1 MSGPGWRVCGAGCLQ
16 FLLASGPDAGRS
28 GAELLVQHIKK
39 RDVPIWEDVASGIAA
54 GFGDAAEQCASRVSG
69 QLCPGWRSII
79 VLKQRRT
86 PPAMGPPAAGLVAR
100 EGLAGWGLFSVAW
113 GAEEL
118 WGLGVVRGVRVGSAV
133 GVRELFAAGGDV
145 RGWGD
150 VDGFAVVVEESGGEV
165 FEADA

>member
-1 MSGPGWRVCGAGCLQ
+1 MV
-16 FLLASGPDAGRS
+16 
-28 GAELLVQHIKK
+28 I
-39 RDVPIWEDVASGIAA
+39 
-54 GFGDAAEQCASRVSG
+54 
-69 QLCPGWRSII
+69 PGWRSII

-86 PPAMGPPAAGLVAR
+86 PPARGRPASGLVAR
-100 EGLAGWGLFSVAW
+100 EGLAGWGLFFVAR

-118 WGLGVVRGVRVGSAV
+118 WGLGAGRGVAVGFAI

-145 RGWGD
+145 GGRGD